1 MARKG
6 YKTCPECGV
15 EVKAAKLN
23 RHIRNVHPKKAKK
36 HGVRK
41 TKGSRKA
48 KVLSPKK
55 IEMLAERRSKDLQ
68 KKAVIGAVLAIIVIA
83 LFVLAYYWSAIFP
96 PKAKEVIVMETSMG
110 TIEIELYEDK
120 MPISTENFKSYVKAD
135 FYDGV
140 IFHRV
145 ANLDAANPDSHIIQT
160 GGFKPGLVRKDPLY
174 DPIALETDP
183 ELKHED
189 GSVAMARTNDPNSAT
204 SQFYICDG
212 PQPHLDGNYAV
223 FGKVTK
229 GQSVV
234 KRIANVPV
242 GSQGGMENVPREDVI
257 VERVYVK

>member
-36 HGVRK
+36 HGLK
-41 TKGSRKA
+41 KAKGSRKA

-55 IEMLAERRSKDLQ
+55 IEMLAQRRSKELQ
-68 KKAVIGAVLAIIVIA
+68 KKAVVGAVITIIIIA
-83 LFVLAYYWSAIFP
+83 LVVLAYYWSAIFP
-96 PKAKEVIVMETSMG
+96 PKAKEVIVIETSMG

-120 MPISTENFKSYVKAD
+120 MPISTENFKKYVKAD

-145 ANLDAANPDSHIIQT
+145 TNLDAANPDSHIIQT
-160 GGFKPGLVRKDPLY
+160 GGFNPGLVRKDPLY
-174 DPIALETDP
+174 APIALEADP

-212 PQPHLDGNYAV
+212 PQPHLDDNYAV
-223 FGKVTK
+223 FGKVIK

-234 KRIANVPV
+234 KRIANVAV
-242 GSQGGMENVPREDVI
+242 GSEGGMENVPREDVI
-257 VERVYVK
+257 VEKVYIK